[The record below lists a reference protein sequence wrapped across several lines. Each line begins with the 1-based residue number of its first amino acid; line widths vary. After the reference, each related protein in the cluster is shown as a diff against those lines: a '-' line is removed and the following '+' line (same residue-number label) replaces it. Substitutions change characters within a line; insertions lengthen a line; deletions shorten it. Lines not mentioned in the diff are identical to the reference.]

1 MYFPWQSSTYLVS
14 ARGVLSHCPPR
25 QHPLKYA
32 KKVYKGLERK
42 KILWMYLKIFAVI
55 VLKYMGLSST
65 LSFSNMILAWQTC
78 LKTEVELE
86 LLTYVDMLL
95 MIKIGERGGI
105 CHIIH

>member
-1 MYFPWQSSTYLVS
+1 MQKKYTK
-14 ARGVLSHCPPR
+14 A
-25 QHPLKYA
+25 LK
-32 KKVYKGLERK
+32 E
-42 KILWMYLKIFAVI
+42 KILWMYLKFFTVI
-55 VLKYMGLSST
+55 VLKYMDLSSA

-95 MIKIGERGGI
+95 IIKIGERGGI